1 MFGQMKVKV
10 HAPQLGVRGEH
21 SNNTSPQEGVKHTPG
36 EDQRP
41 RFSYP
46 ADLRMPAGPQ
56 VGKATVAP
64 QPDAEKPLV
73 HVTVRR
79 KRHMEPH

>member
-21 SNNTSPQEGVKHTPG
+21 SNTTSPQEGVKHTPG

-64 QPDAEKPLV
+64 QNR
-73 HVTVRR
+73 TRR
-79 KRHMEPH
+79 SHWSMLLFGVNAI